1 MNYQIKLEIYLNNM
15 KDDKKKLSKDELKK
29 KLDELGEEIKYRVSE
44 AKKSDDSVAGAHKTD
59 IAELMKGYREM
70 KMTYERMLKTEAE
83 SLQLE
88 DILASLAE
96 EKEEDSKKVEERE
109 KLHEERVAAFD
120 ELMDLVAKIKS
131 ALPKAKKDTEKFY
144 KNNPKSYAIVFPT
157 DQMKEDLA
165 DILEKLT
172 GKEEKTEE

>member
-1 MNYQIKLEIYLNNM
+1 M
-15 KDDKKKLSKDELKK
+15 KDDNRMLSKDELKK
-29 KLDELGEEIKYRVSE
+29 KLDELGDEIKYRVAE
-44 AKKSDDSVAGAHKTD
+44 ARKSDDSVAGAHKTD

-109 KLHEERVAAFD
+109 KLQEKRIDAFE
-120 ELMDLVAKIKS
+120 ELMDIAAKIKA
-131 ALPKAKKDTEKFY
+131 ALPKAKKQTEQFY
-144 KNNPKSYAIVFPT
+144 KKNPKSYATVFPT
-157 DQMKEDLA
+157 DKMREDLA
-165 DILEKLT
+165 DILEKLV